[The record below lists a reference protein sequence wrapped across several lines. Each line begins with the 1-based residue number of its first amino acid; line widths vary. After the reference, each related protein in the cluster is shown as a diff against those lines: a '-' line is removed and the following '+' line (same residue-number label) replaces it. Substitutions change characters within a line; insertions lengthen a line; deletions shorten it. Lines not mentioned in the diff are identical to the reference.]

1 MNNMFFIMGYPCHE
15 KHQHAHII
23 VIKNKTEDRLS
34 PISSILFILLPIFFV
49 SSLSTQQY
57 LNLSSS
63 SELGDSD
70 KPQISQPNYVISYVV
85 GYS

>member
-1 MNNMFFIMGYPCHE
+1 MGYLCHE
-15 KHQHAHII
+15 KYQHAHII
-23 VIKNKTEDRLS
+23 VVKIKQKAVLLQSTQFYLS
-34 PISSILFILLPIFFV
+34 CYLFFV
-49 SSLSTQQY
+49 NSVFTQQY

-85 GYS
+85 VVCML

>member
-1 MNNMFFIMGYPCHE
+1 MSYSNQLNFIYP
-15 KHQHAHII
+15 I
-23 VIKNKTEDRLS
+23 TY
-34 PISSILFILLPIFFV
+34 FFV
-49 SSLSTQQY
+49 NSLSTQQY

>member
-1 MNNMFFIMGYPCHE
+1 MGYPCHE
-15 KHQHAHII
+15 KHQHARIT
-23 VIKNKTEDRLS
+23 VIKIKQKDVLLQSTQFYLS
-34 PISSILFILLPIFFV
+34 CYLFFV
-49 SSLSTQQY
+49 NSLSTQQY